1 MQIDTGM
8 TSTINVKTIQAETFS
23 DYKKA
28 SMLICVCN
36 CDWKCCKEAKQD
48 ICQNTEIAKQE
59 NLTVSIDDA
68 IKSYINNPITE
79 AIIFGG
85 LEPMLQFKEVY
96 SFIYKLR
103 NQYNCNDDVIVY
115 TGYYENEIQEYIQQ
129 LKQFKN
135 IIVKFGRFISNDK
148 SKYDNVL
155 GVTLASH
162 NQYAKQIS

>member
-1 MQIDTGM
+1 
-8 TSTINVKTIQAETFS
+8 
-23 DYKKA
+23 
-28 SMLICVCN
+28 
-36 CDWKCCKEAKQD
+36 
-48 ICQNTEIAKQE
+48 
-59 NLTVSIDDA
+59 
-68 IKSYINNPITE
+68 
-79 AIIFGG
+79 
-85 LEPMLQFKEVY
+85 MLQFKEVY